1 MGVAV
6 AYDAPAMVQTIIG
19 YISLVVIFG
28 VGIYAV
34 MKKQNYHRVWVIPC
48 VGTWA
53 SFAIASELSSPRD
66 KIVATFSG
74 SVIANTEM
82 ASKVVACL
90 LLLVMAVQ
98 LARSVF
104 FEKENIVQDEQ
115 GGENEEQYSSLN

>member
-1 MGVAV
+1 
-6 AYDAPAMVQTIIG
+6 MVQTTLG
-19 YISLVVIFG
+19 YISLLVIFG

-48 VGTWA
+48 LGTWA

-74 SVIANTEM
+74 SVIANTKL
-82 ASKVVACL
+82 ASTVVACL
-90 LLLVMAVQ
+90 LLLVMAVE

-104 FEKENIVQDEQ
+104 FEKENDENNIVQGEQ
-115 GGENEEQYSSLN
+115 EG